1 MEFPSNEGDGTPG
14 GFLTSPN
21 ICSSSSNTLHL
32 IELLANRSPWDPSN
46 NLGYATAI
54 SCFP

>member
-21 ICSSSSNTLHL
+21 ICSSSSNTLNL